1 MNEQNPSSDIRRK
14 MQKPYVID
22 IGRKR
27 QTIGLNQISQGKKRK
42 KKKRKNKGQ
51 TFLKMACDEIL
62 ICISKSQES
71 RIQHWYQWRNNHR
84 LFSKV

>member
-42 KKKRKNKGQ
+42 KKEKERTKAKP
-51 TFLKMACDEIL
+51 
-62 ICISKSQES
+62 S
-71 RIQHWYQWRNNHR
+71 
-84 LFSKV
+84 

>member
-27 QTIGLNQISQGKKRK
+27 QTIGLNQISQGQKRK
-42 KKKRKNKGQ
+42 KKKKKNTTPKLVFGHYMLN
-51 TFLKMACDEIL
+51 F
-62 ICISKSQES
+62 
-71 RIQHWYQWRNNHR
+71 Y
-84 LFSKV
+84 